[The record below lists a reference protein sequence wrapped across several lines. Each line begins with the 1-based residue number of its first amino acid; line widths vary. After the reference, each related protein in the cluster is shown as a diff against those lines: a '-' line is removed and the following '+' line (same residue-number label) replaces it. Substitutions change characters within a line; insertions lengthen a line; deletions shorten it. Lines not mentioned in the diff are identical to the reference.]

1 MDKIF
6 DTIIKWDSD
15 AEQIPIVVER
25 LVTLKHVHEQSVT
38 AITAVNQIQQ
48 DQDAASS
55 LIKSL
60 STGFE
65 QVSLKFA

>member
-1 MDKIF
+1 M
-6 DTIIKWDSD
+6 IKWDSN

-25 LVTLKHVHEQSVT
+25 LTTLKHVHEQSAT
-38 AITAVNQIQQ
+38 AIATVNQLQQ

-60 STGFE
+60 SSGFD
-65 QVSLKFA
+65 QVFLIFT